1 MNKLMKKNLLMNVW
15 MMLALFMCMG
25 IFSCSDNS
33 EDGVKEPPVLR
44 LVDKNGNSVGGISGG
59 DYNLTGNV
67 ENLTLRVMSNLDWKI
82 TIPEGL
88 KLISQKESVSKKFH
102 LQQPR
107 MKGWKKEKLKL
118 YYLLLKIHLFRTS
131 Y

>member
-1 MNKLMKKNLLMNVW
+1 MNVW

-67 ENLTLRVMSNLDWKI
+67 ENLTLRVMSNLDWK
-82 TIPEGL
+82 
-88 KLISQKESVSKKFH
+88 
-102 LQQPR
+102 
-107 MKGWKKEKLKL
+107 
-118 YYLLLKIHLFRTS
+118 
-131 Y
+131 

>member
-25 IFSCSDNS
+25 IISCSDNS

-82 TIPEGL
+82 TIPEGNEWF
-88 KLISQKESVSKKFH
+88 KVDIAEGVGFK
-102 LQQPR
+102 
-107 MKGWKKEKLKL
+107 
-118 YYLLLKIHLFRTS
+118 
-131 Y
+131 